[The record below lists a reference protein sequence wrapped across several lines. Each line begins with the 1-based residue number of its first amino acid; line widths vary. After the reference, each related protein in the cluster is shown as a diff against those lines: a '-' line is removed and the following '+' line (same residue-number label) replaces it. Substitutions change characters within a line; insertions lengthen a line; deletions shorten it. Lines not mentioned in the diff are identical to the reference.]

1 MEKGTTFK
9 KKIGGDTI
17 IVTILDE
24 FHFMGQRKYATIR
37 NIFDKDGDLVAN
49 DQKVE
54 FGADSFDEGIRKED
68 TRKSK
73 ATWQSSDKKGNGWAN
88 HPATTQQE
96 YE

>member
-1 MEKGTTFK
+1 MEKGATFK
-9 KKIGGDTI
+9 KKIGKATI

-54 FGADSFDEGIRKED
+54 FGADSFDEGI
-68 TRKSK
+68 
-73 ATWQSSDKKGNGWAN
+73 KKGRYKEIKIHMAIIG
-88 HPATTQQE
+88 
-96 YE
+96 